1 MSDKTRGKSQ
11 ATKGQSHPKAASAPP
26 ANLAARAAR
35 ANPAPPAPPAKTA
48 PRSPAKST
56 QKERA
61 KKNAAADDA
70 RADALAEAQGIADA
84 VDNSR
89 GSNDPTPPPSPPPRR
104 EDRSVTVELN
114 KERSERAKLQAET
127 ERLRLE
133 LETLKAKKRK
143 ESDAAESA
151 PPAKRAVGSGRRSS
165 SSAQGASVSRKRQSV
180 YLSIF
185 CFFGYIIMTPLFIQG
200 GDTEKATL
208 LGKLGGQEIMRHIQ
222 SCCVSWLV
230 NLLGIRWSGSL
241 FRGQVAPIVQH
252 LVIKNQFAGID
263 SIDKYNAC
271 KHAVP
276 KSEFYFL
283 QVIQQTQNKTAKQHR
298 DKIREI
304 IMDFFS
310 QTSDKMINTIKQELF
325 NVAGGA
331 PIVGSD
337 HPVLQEMMA
346 VPAPVRNG
354 IACMHPSPA
363 RTAAAR
369 HARMRICLCTRTDHV
384 VSFQASTFSLRPS
397 ETSKMTELRV

>member
-1 MSDKTRGKSQ
+1 MV
-11 ATKGQSHPKAASAPP
+11 
-26 ANLAARAAR
+26 
-35 ANPAPPAPPAKTA
+35 
-48 PRSPAKST
+48 
-56 QKERA
+56 
-61 KKNAAADDA
+61 
-70 RADALAEAQGIADA
+70 DA

-89 GSNDPTPPPSPPPRR
+89 GSNDPTPPPSTPPRR

-252 LVIKNQFAGID
+252 LVMPE
-263 SIDKYNAC
+263 STR
-271 KHAVP
+271 
-276 KSEFYFL
+276 S
-283 QVIQQTQNKTAKQHR
+283 
-298 DKIREI
+298 
-304 IMDFFS
+304 
-310 QTSDKMINTIKQELF
+310 TSTMLASMQCRK
-325 NVAGGA
+325 
-331 PIVGSD
+331 
-337 HPVLQEMMA
+337 
-346 VPAPVRNG
+346 
-354 IACMHPSPA
+354 
-363 RTAAAR
+363 
-369 HARMRICLCTRTDHV
+369 
-384 VSFQASTFSLRPS
+384 VSFISC
-397 ETSKMTELRV
+397 K